1 MMDQGFTTLTAPPTT
16 VLATEA
22 VVETTVPA
30 TDAAVDT
37 AVPAAEK
44 TEHPIKG
51 QLHNASANAL

>member
-1 MMDQGFTTLTAPPTT
+1 VD
-16 VLATEA
+16 
-22 VVETTVPA
+22 TTVPA

-51 QLHNASANAL
+51 